1 MADLTLTVLN
11 AARQPIG
18 VPYDLLIVGVRDL
31 STVVRAT
38 SVPGDVPFIVRGL
51 PRTQPFMVQVYP
63 QKHRPVGAPTPI
75 MNADFD
81 LTVAAP
87 LHPDFAEPKFK
98 PYGQLPKPLRDVLDA
113 SRLEGEPASMKGETL
128 YDALGD
134 EETAGLLN
142 LYAKMA
148 MTGLPDHQ
156 TAWDY
161 VTDLYRIR
169 PDRIFANVKVDFRDA
184 VKAAEQIN
192 LFNAA
197 PDNQHT
203 PPPSYTRAGSFKS
216 RDRAGNLQLTFFAS
230 AAAPINFKIDADIDD
245 ANGLGH
251 VFQVLSHWL
260 TGSDTHPYDI
270 HEILEYDQRLELPYD
285 LVAAP

>member
-1 MADLTLTVLN
+1 MPDLTLTVLN

-38 SVPGDVPFIVRGL
+38 SVPGDVPFIIRKL

-63 QKHRPVGAPTPI
+63 QKHRPVGVPTPI
-75 MNADFD
+75 MNMDFD

-87 LHPDFAEPKFK
+87 LHPDFAVPTFK
-98 PYGQLPKPLRDVLDA
+98 PFAQLPKPLRDVLDA

-169 PDRIFANVKVDFRDA
+169 PDRIFANVKVDYRDA

-192 LFNAA
+192 LFKSA

-203 PPPSYTRAGSFKS
+203 PPPDYARAGSFKS

-230 AAAPINFKIDADIDD
+230 AAPPINFKVDADIDD

-270 HEILEYDQRLELPYD
+270 HEILEYDQRLQLPYD
-285 LVAAP
+285 LAPAP